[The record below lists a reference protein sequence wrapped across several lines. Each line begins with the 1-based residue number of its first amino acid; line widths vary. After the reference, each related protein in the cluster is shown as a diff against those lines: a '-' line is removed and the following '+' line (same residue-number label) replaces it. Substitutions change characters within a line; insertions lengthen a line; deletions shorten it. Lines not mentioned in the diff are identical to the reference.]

1 MLYFLSQI
9 DEGLAAAVS
18 YNIGVHVPKGLTT
31 ALNQNGPA
39 DGDPGQYRSLVKEGS
54 LEKSP
59 ALSMANTVK
68 NSIRT
73 RKIAILAAD
82 GVDGESL
89 TQVKNA
95 LKAEGAL
102 CDVIAP
108 RIGFVRNE
116 R

>member
-1 MLYFLSQI
+1 
-9 DEGLAAAVS
+9 
-18 YNIGVHVPKGLTT
+18 
-31 ALNQNGPA
+31 
-39 DGDPGQYRSLVKEGS
+39 
-54 LEKSP
+54 
-59 ALSMANTVK
+59 MANTVK

-82 GVDGESL
+82 SVDGERL

>member
-1 MLYFLSQI
+1 
-9 DEGLAAAVS
+9 LA
-18 YNIGVHVPKGLTT
+18 T
-31 ALNQNGPA
+31 ALNQNVPA
-39 DGDPGQYRSLVKEGS
+39 DGDPEQYRSLVKEGS